1 MALYN
6 GIMEVTL
13 DRFGRVVLPKSVR
26 DDLDLDAGSVLEIE
40 EVKDGILLKPIR
52 DEPLLVERD
61 GVLVFLGRSSDDV
74 TNAVE
79 KLREAR
85 LRALSDWKPRRR

>member
-1 MALYN
+1 MPLYN
-6 GIMEVTL
+6 AIMEVTL
-13 DRFGRVVLPKSVR
+13 DRFGRVVLPKAVR
-26 DDLDLDAGSVLEIE
+26 DDLDLDAGSVLEVE

-52 DEPLLVERD
+52 DEPQHVKRD

>member
-1 MALYN
+1 
-6 GIMEVTL
+6 MEVTL

-26 DDLDLDAGSVLEIE
+26 EDLDLDAGSVLEIE

-52 DEPLLVERD
+52 DEPQLVERD
-61 GVLVFLGRSSDDV
+61 GVLVFLGRSSGDV
-74 TNAVE
+74 TNVVE

>member
-1 MALYN
+1 MPSYN
-6 GIMEVTL
+6 AIMEVTL

-52 DEPLLVERD
+52 DEPHLVERD

-85 LRALSDWKPRRR
+85 LRALSDWKPRR